1 MIAAILAIILIT
13 PNGAEKVIPAKNYD
27 SIVSCER
34 AIKVNTKAM
43 ALQTGWKVKS
53 MTCTVAG

>member
-13 PNGAEKVIPAKNYD
+13 PTGAEKAVPVKQYD

-34 AIKVNTKAM
+34 AIKANTKAM